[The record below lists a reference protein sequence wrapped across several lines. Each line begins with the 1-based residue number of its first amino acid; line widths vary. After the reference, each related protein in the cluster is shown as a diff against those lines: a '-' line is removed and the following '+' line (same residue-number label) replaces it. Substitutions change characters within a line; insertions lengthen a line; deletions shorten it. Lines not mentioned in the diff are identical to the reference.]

1 MNRAVGFILA
11 GMAAGFVS
19 GISSPLVLG
28 VRGAIFGGALAIGM
42 LVCEIRREAKGY
54 LSDGV
59 TLIAAAVVAL
69 AVSLLAGGWEY
80 MIRDMDIV
88 EFGPP
93 KVPFVYTFLT
103 GFLIASG
110 MFLCYRSYSLGQ
122 GRRLKA
128 LFFWG
133 IPSLSAILRAVTFY
147 SPDSELPRSVPV
159 TAIFCL
165 GVGVFPFLL
174 LWGGTA
180 WLFGFFRKGAHEERQ
195 QGN

>member
-1 MNRAVGFILA
+1 MKINKAVGFIFA

-19 GISSPLVLG
+19 GIMFPLELG
-28 VRGAIFGGALAIGM
+28 VRGALFGGALAIGM
-42 LVCEIRREAKGY
+42 LACEARRKAKGH
-54 LSDGV
+54 LSAGM

-69 AVSLLAGGWEY
+69 IVSLFAGGWEY
-80 MIRDMDIV
+80 IIRDMDVV

-93 KVPFVYTFLT
+93 KAPFVYTFLT
-103 GFLIASG
+103 GFLIAWG

-133 IPSLSAILRAVTFY
+133 IPSLSAIPRAVIFY
-147 SPDSELPRSVPV
+147 PPDGELPRSVPV
-159 TAIFCL
+159 IAIFCL

-180 WLFGFFRKGAHEERQ
+180 WLFGFFRKERATRS
-195 QGN
+195 